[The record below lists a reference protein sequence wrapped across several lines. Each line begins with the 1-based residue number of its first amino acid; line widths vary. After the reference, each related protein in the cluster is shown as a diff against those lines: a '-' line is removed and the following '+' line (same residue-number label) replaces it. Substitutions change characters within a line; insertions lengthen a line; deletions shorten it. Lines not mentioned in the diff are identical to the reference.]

1 MSCKPQSSRDSR
13 KPSSGQS
20 CRISLRRSVI
30 KTESRNVVSQD
41 SSQDWSLW
49 EKRYILQ
56 YNDTL
61 ESETFLNSFFK
72 LLSFR
77 GGLVCC
83 DLHET
88 SLFYSVSRIQVL
100 TTFPLT
106 WLVQFF
112 LSRRMSRKRPLPLN
126 PLSFTR
132 IYNSHFRKG
141 VKKVLNYMLWLKI
154 IFTEYNSFWF
164 PSDFLRPWIEQE
176 NCFDSLD

>member
-1 MSCKPQSSRDSR
+1 MQNKLETISDQDWVTKCSLSGLFSRLKSLGKKDISCNTMTRLSRRRFWTVSSSCLVLEADLFAVIYM
-13 KPSSGQS
+13 KLPSSIQS
-20 CRISLRRSVI
+20 LEYKSWRHSL
-30 KTESRNVVSQD
+30 
-41 SSQDWSLW
+41 SL
-49 EKRYILQ
+49 
-56 YNDTL
+56 
-61 ESETFLNSFFK
+61 
-72 LLSFR
+72 
-77 GGLVCC
+77 
-83 DLHET
+83 DL
-88 SLFYSVSRIQVL
+88 YS
-100 TTFPLT
+100 
-106 WLVQFF
+106 F